1 MTPITEKVQ
10 KVSLK
15 RLHYAV
21 MTDVD
26 AETYGEVKTLTMP
39 IELGLTPNFSEA
51 GFDAGDRQVAYEN
64 QLDSISVTGQ
74 LADLPTEVQADW
86 YGHKKSADGGL
97 IMGTADEAKYLAV
110 GFESGSK
117 LVWLFKAKF
126 KPTEETNAT
135 KKKGETAFKQYG
147 FSGEALPL
155 IDGTV
160 KHTVRTDDSG
170 VTATAET
177 FFATVG
183 KPTEPVPG
191 P

>member
-1 MTPITEKVQ
+1 MAPIQEKVQ
-10 KVSLK
+10 KISLK

-21 MTDVD
+21 MTDVS

-39 IELGLTPNFSEA
+39 ISLTLTPNFSEA

-64 QLDSISVTGQ
+64 QLDSITVAGE

-86 YGHKKSADGGL
+86 YGHKLSADGGL
-97 IMGTADEAKYLAV
+97 IMSVEDEANYIAV

-117 LVWLFKAKF
+117 LVWLYKAKF
-126 KPTEETNAT
+126 RPTEEANST
-135 KKKGETAFKQYG
+135 KVAGETSFKSYG

-155 IDGTV
+155 EDGTV
-160 KHTVRTDDSG
+160 KHTVRTDDAG
-170 VTATAET
+170 VTVTADDYFT
-177 FFATVG
+177 TVAV
-183 KPTEPVPG
+183 PTEAVPT